1 MILRNK
7 NAEKIFLIKDVP
19 EKINCEDCKVC
30 VKLRLMELGL
40 MPESLV
46 ELTKHHSGLWIVNL
60 LNSFGQI
67 ESTIAL
73 RKEEIERIILK
84 NEGCS
89 FTFEP
94 YY

>member
-1 MILRNK
+1 M
-7 NAEKIFLIKDVP
+7 
-19 EKINCEDCKVC
+19 
-30 VKLRLMELGL
+30 G
-40 MPESLV
+40 S
-46 ELTKHHSGLWIVNL
+46 S